1 MVENKRG
8 VRVRHHLVT
17 KFDDVNIVPTFTTY
31 IFILVMLFLVLSS
44 NERGTYENGQL
55 STCRSCV
62 CEADF
67 AGRVHPGKRIVP
79 GPLLEAGAI
88 NMAGLQ

>member
-1 MVENKRG
+1 M
-8 VRVRHHLVT
+8 T
-17 KFDDVNIVPTFTTY
+17 PA
-31 IFILVMLFLVLSS
+31 IFLGMLFIVMSS
-44 NERGTYENGQL
+44 NERGRDENGLL
-55 STCRSCV
+55 STCRSSV

-79 GPLLEAGAI
+79 GPLLEARAI